1 MNDLTQSKTYR
12 VFHEYE
18 VVFLNR
24 PHGPEVI
31 IGDFYGDPSC
41 AVISPC
47 ETWCAI
53 GGTGL
58 IIYFLKEPFE
68 PYCYNHSTDQW
79 VEFGRKKDDFCWIES
94 LTAVSETQ
102 LMFTTDPYGNW
113 PGTYIFEIVT
123 GKVKKQ

>member
-24 PHGPEVI
+24 PHGSEVV

-41 AVISPC
+41 ADISPC

-53 GGTGL
+53 GGAG
-58 IIYFLKEPFE
+58 IIVYFLKEPFE
-68 PYCYNHSTDQW
+68 PYRYDYSTDQW
-79 VEFGRKKDDFCWIES
+79 VEFGREKDDFWWIES
-94 LTAVSETQ
+94 LTAVSEAQ
-102 LMFTTDPYGNW
+102 LMFTTDFYGNR
-113 PGTYIFEIVT
+113 PGTYIFDIAT